1 MLACLICFKISPGK
15 LKPVNQMFTGFLIF
29 RLDDFNLNQAVK
41 DELLFH
47 SSKGVAV
54 YKVVLFDFKVQRTEN
69 IYSHFNTSRFKVQS
83 TAILIIRFNK
93 QENRTVRCTI

>member
-69 IYSHFNTSRFKVQS
+69 IYSHFYYQEIQGAEHRTIDSSFK
-83 TAILIIRFNK
+83 INLKIG
-93 QENRTVRCTI
+93 RCAAP